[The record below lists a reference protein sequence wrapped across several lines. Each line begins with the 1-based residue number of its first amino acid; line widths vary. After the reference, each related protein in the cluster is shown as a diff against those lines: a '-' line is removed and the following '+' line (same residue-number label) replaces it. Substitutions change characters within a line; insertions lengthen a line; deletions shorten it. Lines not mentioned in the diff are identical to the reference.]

1 MAMADDA
8 TAISSPPPAAALP
21 IRIRAR
27 AKDGMT
33 EVMVLMPHPMETGL
47 RRGSDSK
54 LVPSHFI
61 TDVSVSV
68 AGRVV
73 LEAKMSQAVSADP
86 LLSFRFRGGQPGQL
100 ISVSWADNKGRQRT
114 DTVTIV

>member
-1 MAMADDA
+1 MAMAGD
-8 TAISSPPPAAALP
+8 TTVLNQPPLVAALP

-33 EVMVLMPHPMETGL
+33 DVTILMPHPMETGL
-47 RRGSDSK
+47 RRGSDGK

-61 TDVSVSV
+61 TDVSVNV

-86 LLSFRFRGGQPGQL
+86 LLSFRFRGGQAGQL
-100 ISVSWADNKGRQRT
+100 ISVRWADNQGRQRT
-114 DTVTIV
+114 DTATIG